1 MGRLIW
7 LMGASGSGKDSLLTA
22 LRERER
28 PTLLVAHRYIT
39 RPFNAGNENHIA
51 LSEHEFLQREA
62 QGLFALSWQANG
74 HYYGIGQEIDLWLAA
89 GFNVV
94 VNGSRAHLEQAQTR
108 YRAQLLAV
116 CLHVSP
122 DILQARLQTRGRES
136 AAQIAARLARA
147 AQYASVPPGCRV
159 LNNDGSLLQSVETLL
174 TLVDE
179 HHQPR
184 EPHHAL

>member
-1 MGRLIW
+1 MGRIIW
-7 LMGASGSGKDSLLTA
+7 LMGASGSGKDSLLAA

-51 LSEHEFLQREA
+51 LSDGEFVQRDA

-74 HYYGIGQEIDLWLAA
+74 HRYGIGQEIDLWLEA

-94 VNGSRAHLEQAQTR
+94 VNGSRAHWQQAQTR
-108 YRAQLLAV
+108 YGPRLLAV
-116 CLHVSP
+116 CLHVSHKV
-122 DILQARLQTRGRES
+122 LQARLMARGRES

-147 AQYASVPPGCRV
+147 AQFASLPPGCRV
-159 LNNDGSLLQSVETLL
+159 LNNDGSLLQSVEALL

-179 HHQPR
+179 HQQPR

>member
-1 MGRLIW
+1 MGRIIW
-7 LMGASGSGKDSLLTA
+7 LMGASGSGKDSLLNA
-22 LRERER
+22 LREREH

-51 LSEHEFLQREA
+51 LSEGEFLQREA

-74 HYYGIGQEIDLWLAA
+74 HYYGIGQEIDLWLDA

-94 VNGSRAHLEQAQTR
+94 VNGSRAHLKQAQAR
-108 YRAQLLAV
+108 YREQLLAV
-116 CLHVSP
+116 CLHVSR
-122 DILQARLQTRGRES
+122 DVLQARLQARGRES

-147 AQYASVPPGCRV
+147 AQYASLPPGCRA

-179 HHQPR
+179 HQQPR
-184 EPHHAL
+184 EPQHAL